1 MPRIDL
7 SEDELQALAEAVRR
21 LIDDDKFPLAPR
33 LLPLRAALGKL
44 DAAAQEPTTKSPTKP
59 VVK

>member
-1 MPRIDL
+1 LPRIDL
-7 SEDELQALAEAVRR
+7 SDDELEALAEAVRR

-33 LLPLRAALGKL
+33 LFPLRAALGKL
-44 DAAAQEPTTKSPTKP
+44 DAAAEEPTTKPPKKP

>member
-7 SEDELQALAEAVRR
+7 SDDELEALAEAVRG

-44 DAAAQEPTTKSPTKP
+44 GAAAQEPTTKSPKKP